1 VSGNPTGQPVF
12 ALHGTPGSIKANP
25 ASHITSLGQE
35 IPEPDRRVV
44 ADLGIRRLLAQNF
57 AEALRHSTD
66 GWIDD
71 VLAFCSPWGF
81 DLSAI
86 RVPVLLWHGEN
97 DIFSPVAHARWLA
110 GQIPGALLQIRP
122 GAAHFGALEVLPDVL
137 SWLVRS
143 S

>member
-44 ADLGIRRLLAQNF
+44 
-57 AEALRHSTD
+57 D